1 MYKCLCPRQS
11 VNILEFLDCL
21 RIHNFLLCLPKL
33 LQEAIFLA
41 QSIPGKVMAAQMS
54 RHTYTSVDTV
64 AFGSVCH
71 QYLVKD
77 SNGSHLAPYHLVGH
91 YVAVNSFF
99 FTIVEFT

>member
-1 MYKCLCPRQS
+1 MYKCLCPHQS
-11 VNILEFLDCL
+11 VLILEFLDCL
-21 RIHNFLLCLPKL
+21 RIHNFLLCVPKL
-33 LQEAIFLA
+33 LQEAVFLA

-54 RHTYTSVDTV
+54 RHTCTSVDTI

-77 SNGSHLAPYHLVGH
+77 SNGCHLALFNHVG
-91 YVAVNSFF
+91 YCVADNLCF